1 MGRESGLMRDLIL
14 FVSATVLVASCNHAS
29 PTTPRTTSDGPP
41 MFDFI
46 LELPPN
52 STGYLHGMLMDGSTN
67 GGIQSGLKVGL
78 EAQTHTMAGTL
89 YGSGGIYRFKLW
101 SKEGSLVPGSF
112 KALSGPVER
121 LAPCEVVFVNRTAES
136 GPFPVSVQFTVQDSL
151 NGDCH
156 TNY

>member
-1 MGRESGLMRDLIL
+1 MQRMRHLIFL
-14 FVSATVLVASCNHAS
+14 VSASVLVVSCNHAT
-29 PTTPRTTSDGPP
+29 PTTPHTTSDGPP

-46 LELPPN
+46 LELPPH
-52 STGYLHGMLMDGSTN
+52 STGTLHGIMVDGSTN

-78 EAQTHTMAGTL
+78 EAQTHTMEGTL

-136 GPFPVSVQFTVQDSL
+136 GPFPISVQFSVQDSFD
-151 NGDCH
+151 GDCH